1 MIKYYRCY
9 ECREWNNSQEIV
21 ELKAV
26 DENSNEKINQYCC
39 IKCFEKFKKQNKKN
53 KKTIS
58 EIIKLNKLRG
68 E

>member
-9 ECREWNNSQEIV
+9 ECKKWNNSQEIV

-26 DENSNEKINQYCC
+26 DEKTNEKINQYCC
-39 IKCFEKFKKQNKKN
+39 IKCFEKFKKQNNKH

-58 EIIKLNKLRG
+58 EIIKFKKLG
-68 E
+68 EE